1 VVARP
6 FAARRPRGG
15 DGIQTTHALRL
26 RLALIAISLAAA
38 VAVVLAPLLAT
49 GSLRADE
56 QFIAVVALAALVFPL
71 LGVAWLLPWAL
82 AVLAGSVLVA
92 SEHGDVGS
100 IAIALCVGMVLL
112 VGECTSDAGNLAPL
126 SRIEG
131 RLARRLLFRVAAE
144 AAAAA
149 ALAAAVLAAAS
160 LGIPAGL
167 ATITLGLG
175 ASVLLLGLV
184 AGLVAR
190 R

>member
-6 FAARRPRGG
+6 IASRGHRGG

-26 RLALIAISLAAA
+26 RLALIAISAVVA

-49 GSLRADE
+49 GSLREDE
-56 QFIAVVALAALVFPL
+56 QFMAVVALAALVFPL
-71 LGVAWLLPWAL
+71 VGVARLLPWAV
-82 AVLAGSVLVA
+82 AVLAGSALVG

-100 IAIALCVGMVLL
+100 VGIALCAGLVLL
-112 VGECTSDAGNLAPL
+112 VGECASAAGDLAPL
-126 SRIEG
+126 TRIER
-131 RLARRLLFRVAAE
+131 RLARRLVLRLAAE
-144 AAAAA
+144 TVVAG
-149 ALAAAVLAAAS
+149 ALAAAVLASAS

-167 ATITLGLG
+167 APLALGLL
-175 ASVLLLGLV
+175 ATMSLLALV